1 MSSSTIETLKI
12 SNIGTGEALDGR
24 LFGNSRVASIDSDGD
39 AALEASGR
47 YGIWPPIVEN
57 ES

>member
-1 MSSSTIETLKI
+1 MLVSEISTIETLKI

-39 AALEASGR
+39 AALEASGL
-47 YGIWPPIVEN
+47 VLN
-57 ES
+57 LTAHN

>member
-1 MSSSTIETLKI
+1 MLVSEISTIETLKI

-39 AALEASGR
+39 AALEASG
-47 YGIWPPIVEN
+47 PVLN
-57 ES
+57 LTAHN